1 MISTGEKW
9 FPVNKSISGRCVVIG
24 RDASGSII
32 EESAAE
38 RNSLEELYL
47 HPIRYAPGVF

>member
-24 RDASGSII
+24 RDASGSMSDGTLW
-32 EESAAE
+32 EVHTA
-38 RNSLEELYL
+38 L
-47 HPIRYAPGVF
+47 